1 MIKYHSVF
9 KLILFVLCIPLS
21 MAAQERFLYQDA
33 ARSPEE
39 RTKDLLSRMSVEE
52 KVGQL
57 LCPLGWKMYTKDGK
71 KVNCSDDYKE
81 QINSWYTGMFW
92 ATFRAD
98 TWTKKTLETGLSPRQ
113 AAEAANAL
121 QKYAME
127 NTRWG
132 IPVFLAE
139 EAPHGHMAIG
149 TTVFPTSIGQA
160 ATFNP
165 DLIEEMGC
173 VIAKDIRLQ
182 GGNIA
187 YGTVLDYERA
197 PRW

>member
-9 KLILFVLCIPLS
+9 KFILFVLCIPLS
-21 MAAQERFLYQDA
+21 TAAQERFLYQDTT
-33 ARSPEE
+33 RSPEE

-57 LCPLGWKMYTKDGK
+57 LCPLGWGMYTKDGK

-81 QINSWYTGMFW
+81 QINSRYTGMFW

-98 TWTKKTLETGLSPRQ
+98 PWTKKTLETGLSPRQ

-139 EAPHGHMAIG
+139 EAPQGHMAIG

-160 ATFNP
+160 APFNP
-165 DLIEEMGC
+165 DLIEEMGR
-173 VIAKDIRLQ
+173 VIAKEIR
-182 GGNIA
+182 
-187 YGTVLDYERA
+187 
-197 PRW
+197 